1 MSSILAVLTGV
12 LLAAG
17 DPVTAV
23 SVVPNLTRTEV
34 LVSIEGAVSYRAFNM
49 EGPSRIVLDLINAQ
63 HALPQEDFL
72 GINRGGVVAVRTSQ
86 YAEDIVRVV
95 VELERTSAY
104 VVEATDGTVRIS
116 IENESGQ
123 LADLDP
129 WETRALL
136 PSPAML
142 VNQAPVVALDQPTVQ
157 QASRRISISFDN
169 TPIEDV
175 LFTFSE
181 FSGKSIVPGSAV
193 VGTVTADIR
202 DQAWDHA
209 LEVILASR
217 ALIAIEDANGIIRVA
232 GIENLNQREAI
243 EPLLT
248 VPYRISYGTSSEM
261 ALATSQL
268 ISERGQVAE
277 APGTNTVI
285 VTDIQRVHDAISG
298 LIASLDIPTP
308 QVMISAK
315 IIFVNRTDL
324 SELGVTYE
332 LKDSQG
338 NQLNVVAP
346 GFADLDG
353 DGAGESVD
361 IGTNV
366 FTLGGNSVSAL
377 GNAGAR
383 IAAPSLRLLTS
394 LVMGR
399 HTLVNFIEALESSN
413 LSDIQAAPSVTVADN
428 QQARLQVGERTP
440 IRVID
445 AAAGGAAGGGGFPT
459 ANVSFE
465 ETGIILE
472 ATPHITGGDHVLL
485 TIHAERS
492 AADVAE
498 SDIGL
503 IFRTQN
509 ADTRVLVR
517 DGETV
522 VIGGLTV
529 TELQEIRSGIPLLM
543 NLPLLGG
550 LFRTSTESQ
559 VQRDLMIL
567 VTPHIVRGNFN

>member
-1 MSSILAVLTGV
+1 MSPILALLTGV
-12 LLAAG
+12 LLTAG

-23 SVVPNLTRTEV
+23 SIVPNLNRTEV
-34 LVSIEGAVSYRAFNM
+34 LVSVEGAVSYRAFNM

-63 HALPQEDFL
+63 HALPQQDFL
-72 GINRGGVVAVRTSQ
+72 GINRGGVLAVRTSQ

-95 VELERTSAY
+95 VELEQTTGY
-104 VVEATDGTVRIS
+104 IVEAVDGSVRIS
-116 IENESGQ
+116 IENKSGSF
-123 LADLDP
+123 DFDP
-129 WETRALL
+129 WETMELFE
-136 PSPAML
+136 SPASF
-142 VNQAPVVALDQPTVQ
+142 VNQGPALVAETPQVQ
-157 QASRRISISFDN
+157 EVSRRVSISFDN
-169 TPIEDV
+169 IPISDV

-181 FSGKSIVPGSAV
+181 LSGKSIVPGDAV
-193 VGTVTADIR
+193 IGTVTADIR
-202 DQAWDHA
+202 DQAWDDA
-209 LEVILASR
+209 LEVILQSR
-217 ALIAIEDANGIIRVA
+217 GLIGIEDENGIIRVD
-232 GIENLNQREAI
+232 GIENLNQREAV
-243 EPLLT
+243 EPLET
-248 VPYRISYGTSSEM
+248 VPYRISYGTSTEM
-261 ALATSQL
+261 ATAITQL
-268 ISERGQVAE
+268 ISVRGQVAE

-285 VTDIQRVHDAISG
+285 VTDIRRVHDAISG
-298 LIASLDIPTP
+298 LIASLDVQTP

-338 NQLNVVAP
+338 NQLNQIAP

-353 DGAGESVD
+353 DGVGEEVEV
-361 IGTNV
+361 GTNV

-383 IAAPSLRLLTS
+383 LAAPSIRLLTS
-394 LVMGR
+394 LVVGR

-428 QQARLQVGERTP
+428 QLARLQVGERTP

-445 AAAGGAAGGGGFPT
+445 AAAGGAGGGGFPT
-459 ANVSFE
+459 ANVTFE

-472 ATPHITGGDHVLL
+472 ATPHITGGDHILL

-492 AADVAE
+492 AADVAQ

-509 ADTRVLVR
+509 TDTRVLVR

-522 VIGGLTV
+522 VVGSLTV

-543 NLPLLGG
+543 ELPLIGG
-550 LFRTSTESQ
+550 LFRTTTESQ

-567 VTPHIVRGNFN
+567 VTPHIVRPDFN